1 MNPKPEGFPKSARV
15 LRRKEYRTIQRS
27 PLRVVT
33 EHFIMYARKRRS
45 TKNRIGITVSKKV
58 GNAVVRNRV
67 KRVVRESFRLNRSV
81 LPSEFD
87 FVLVARRNRPVQ
99 NLSQA
104 TEQLLSGAEKLAEM
118 YAIQKQKRT
127 VNQ

>member
-1 MNPKPEGFPKSARV
+1 
-15 LRRKEYRTIQRS
+15 
-27 PLRVVT
+27 
-33 EHFIMYARKRRS
+33 MYARKRRS